1 MSLTVQL
8 DLFNNV
14 VPIATFDW
22 ADMRDLK
29 LFDYNTDMQFDDV
42 QLEGNYIINVPCY
55 KVDSLVGIVDK
66 NANATWDKIAKN
78 KDLHDCIVRI
88 YETKGRRWG
97 GKNTYYI
104 LANSKTK
111 KFIEQQFLFAKLKDD
126 IRKKPRI
133 TNKWL
138 KVESIDF
145 DRDDLDSNFV
155 MAKVIDFLP
164 RDAVNQ
170 IS

>member
-133 TNKWL
+133 VNKWL
-138 KVESIDF
+138 KVESIHF
-145 DRDDLDSNFV
+145 DRDDLDCNFV

-164 RDAVNQ
+164 REAVNQ